1 MRNSSSGHAGVIE
14 WLLISLAPKSQRHLV
29 TARDRDGETA
39 LHIALSREGRPVPT
53 STDVGITS
61 ETCPVILQLYDKAR
75 NEGVREPHAMALAA
89 FLIVKGNLFLEVQN
103 VYINTRIR
111 WSRQPNLVSRTTSR
125 RLVW

>member
-1 MRNSSSGHAGVIE
+1 MIE

-61 ETCPVILQLYDKAR
+61 ETCPVISQLYDKAR

>member
-1 MRNSSSGHAGVIE
+1 MRNSSSGHASVIE

-39 LHIALSREGRPVPT
+39 LHVALSREGRPVPT

-61 ETCPVILQLYDKAR
+61 ETCPVISQLYDKAR

-89 FLIVKGNLFLEVQN
+89 FLIVKGTQTYFWRSKMSRIF
-103 VYINTRIR
+103 YIR
-111 WSRQPNLVSRTTSR
+111 PVSVGLDSQIWY
-125 RLVW
+125 LI

>member
-1 MRNSSSGHAGVIE
+1 MRNSSLGHASVIE

-39 LHIALSREGRPVPT
+39 LHIALSREGRPVPPT

-61 ETCPVILQLYDKAR
+61 ETCPVISQLYDKAR

-89 FLIVKGNLFLEVQN
+89 FLIVKG
-103 VYINTRIR
+103 TRTYFWRSKI
-111 WSRQPNLVSRTTSR
+111 SEILYPLV
-125 RLVW
+125 

>member
-1 MRNSSSGHAGVIE
+1 MRNSSSGHASLIE

-61 ETCPVILQLYDKAR
+61 ETCPVISQLYDKAR

-89 FLIVKGNLFLEVQN
+89 FLVVKGTHLF
-103 VYINTRIR
+103 I
-111 WSRQPNLVSRTTSR
+111 SGGPNGFKKNIFNPNYVKLH
-125 RLVW
+125 